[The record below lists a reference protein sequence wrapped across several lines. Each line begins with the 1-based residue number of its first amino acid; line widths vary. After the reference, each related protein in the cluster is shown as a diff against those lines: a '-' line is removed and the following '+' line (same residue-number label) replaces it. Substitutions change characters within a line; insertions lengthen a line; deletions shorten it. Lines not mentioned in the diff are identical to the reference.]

1 MAQLGVDYVDLFLI
15 HSPFFTTEQTHGYTL
30 EQAWEALVEAKKAGK
45 VREIGISN
53 AAIPHLEKL
62 FAASP
67 SPEYYPVVNQIEFHP
82 FLQNQSKNIVRFCQE
97 HGILVEA
104 FSPLAPLA
112 RVETNALAE
121 TLKRLAEKYKKTE
134 AQVLLRYTL
143 QRGILPVTTSSKESR
158 LKESLNLFD
167 FELTDE
173 EVNEI
178 NKIGDANPYRAF
190 FHEQFKDL

>member
-1 MAQLGVDYVDLFLI
+1 M
-15 HSPFFTTEQTHGYTL
+15 
-30 EQAWEALVEAKKAGK
+30 
-45 VREIGISN
+45 
-53 AAIPHLEKL
+53 
-62 FAASP
+62 
-67 SPEYYPVVNQIEFHP
+67 
-82 FLQNQSKNIVRFCQE
+82 
-97 HGILVEA
+97 
-104 FSPLAPLA
+104 A